1 MTQSGPTAWSNLSKT
16 ATLDHQLAEEVS
28 VADSDLFQ
36 KGLKKRKQVLGEKYV
51 DANLAGSDE
60 FMMTFQR
67 AVTELAWGYAWS
79 RPGLD
84 QKTRSLLTLGILG
97 GLGRFQELGIYVNAA
112 LASGVTVDEIKEALV
127 QITVYCGTPAGRQ
140 AFLAGHDALKQ
151 RSDELR
157 ARPCPLVARTG
168 GRRSGRASP
177 LCPGISYINLFS
189 YCEGV
194 IDLDP
199 EVSDRA
205 LDLGIPSK
213 SWAGSPCIAACL
225 RHPNERSQIGHVEPH

>member
-1 MTQSGPTAWSNLSKT
+1 LNHSRKVKHSAAGTAQALRLVTPSGPQAAWSRKPLPSIISW
-16 ATLDHQLAEEVS
+16 AEEVP

-84 QKTRSLLTLGILG
+84 QKTRSILTLGILA
-97 GLGRFQELGIYVNAA
+97 GLGRFQELSIYTNAA
-112 LASGVTVDEIKEALV
+112 LASGATVDEIKEALV

-140 AFLAGHDALKQ
+140 AFLAAHEAL
-151 RSDELR
+151 RS
-157 ARPCPLVARTG
+157 
-168 GRRSGRASP
+168 SP
-177 LCPGISYINLFS
+177 
-189 YCEGV
+189 V
-194 IDLDP
+194 D
-199 EVSDRA
+199 
-205 LDLGIPSK
+205 
-213 SWAGSPCIAACL
+213 
-225 RHPNERSQIGHVEPH
+225 

>member
-1 MTQSGPTAWSNLSKT
+1 M
-16 ATLDHQLAEEVS
+16 V
-28 VADSDLFQ
+28 DSDLFQ

-112 LASGVTVDEIKEALV
+112 LASGVTVDEIKEASGTDYRLLR
-127 QITVYCGTPAGRQ
+127 YACG
-140 AFLAGHDALKQ
+140 
-151 RSDELR
+151 S
-157 ARPCPLVARTG
+157 
-168 GRRSGRASP
+168 SS
-177 LCPGISYINLFS
+177 
-189 YCEGV
+189 
-194 IDLDP
+194 
-199 EVSDRA
+199 
-205 LDLGIPSK
+205 IPSGARRPEAFK
-213 SWAGSPCIAACL
+213 AVTSCE
-225 RHPNERSQIGHVEPH
+225 HGHVPSWHETDMPRCPT

>member
-1 MTQSGPTAWSNLSKT
+1 M
-16 ATLDHQLAEEVS
+16 
-28 VADSDLFQ
+28 ADSDLFQ
-36 KGLKKRKQVLGEKYV
+36 KGLKMRKQVLGEKYV

-112 LASGVTVDEIKEALV
+112 LASGATVDEIKEALV

-140 AFLAGHDALKQ
+140 AFLAAHDALK
-151 RSDELR
+151 
-157 ARPCPLVARTG
+157 
-168 GRRSGRASP
+168 
-177 LCPGISYINLFS
+177 
-189 YCEGV
+189 
-194 IDLDP
+194 
-199 EVSDRA
+199 
-205 LDLGIPSK
+205 PSK
-213 SWAGSPCIAACL
+213 
-225 RHPNERSQIGHVEPH
+225 E

>member
-1 MTQSGPTAWSNLSKT
+1 VLLVFGAPSQLLSLAGLEHGRTIPLAVRPIGLICRKP
-16 ATLDHQLAEEVS
+16 LLSIISWAEEVS

-112 LASGVTVDEIKEALV
+112 LASGATVDEIKEALV

-140 AFLAGHDALKQ
+140 AFLAAHDALK
-151 RSDELR
+151 
-157 ARPCPLVARTG
+157 
-168 GRRSGRASP
+168 
-177 LCPGISYINLFS
+177 
-189 YCEGV
+189 
-194 IDLDP
+194 
-199 EVSDRA
+199 
-205 LDLGIPSK
+205 PSK
-213 SWAGSPCIAACL
+213 
-225 RHPNERSQIGHVEPH
+225 E